1 MVAVGTITHPQA
13 GTLNRPTDGSR
24 EQVID
29 WILTLNPS
37 ASRAFL
43 ERFEARPLAMY
54 LDHLMAAQSPRG
66 RTARWVRPDETPAIV
81 GGSTRD
87 ED

>member
-1 MVAVGTITHPQA
+1 MVAVGTLTQT
-13 GTLNRPTDGSR
+13 GTTTRPTDGSR

-29 WILTLNPS
+29 WILTLNPT
-37 ASRAFL
+37 AARGFL

-66 RTARWVRPDETPAIV
+66 RSARWIRPDETPAIV
-81 GGSTRD
+81 GGSARD

>member
-1 MVAVGTITHPQA
+1 MVAIGTMTRDESGSTTPA
-13 GTLNRPTDGSR
+13 GDGSR

-29 WILTLNPS
+29 WILTLNPT

-43 ERFEARPLAMY
+43 DRFEARPLAMY

-66 RTARWVRPDETPAIV
+66 RSARWVRPNETPAIV